1 MIGRQLLAA
10 LLSIGLMAV
19 GLAMAR
25 SYVRSVEDGS
35 IEALAPRMFDLKNQ
49 GSELQAAAFR
59 DPNLLVVYGSSELE
73 QPNPYHASSV
83 LRDLPTGFTIF
94 PVGRGETT
102 SLIMLQ
108 DLAAV
113 GSAVRGKQVAI
124 SVSPP
129 WFFLHD
135 RPPNFYATN
144 YSRLHLSGLIY
155 STDLSYATKQRT
167 ARQLLQTPKIFQ
179 DDPLVRFGA
188 EQLADDTPVSRV
200 KYWAAVPLGLAD
212 HAFIELQDVWS
223 TFSYLQMRSPEP
235 ALERTSTDIEW
246 TQLALNA
253 EAEQAESANNN
264 EFGFDN
270 TLWTQKYRKLVDERR
285 GQFNDAWFIDNLQQ
299 NAEFTDLDILLSGLS
314 DLGAE
319 PLLLSAPI
327 PGKYYDT
334 IGISAEARQLY
345 YARLRELA
353 TEHSVPL
360 VDFEDHDNDLHFVTD
375 PNSHL
380 SRKGWVYYDR
390 ALDAFYHSSLGELA
404 RTDWRAS
411 ALLPGDSA
419 RVVAAV
425 R

>member
-1 MIGRQLLAA
+1 MIGRELLAA
-10 LLSIGLMAV
+10 LLSIGLMAG
-19 GLAMAR
+19 GLATAR
-25 SYVRSVEDGS
+25 SYVRSLEDGS
-35 IEALAPRMFDLKNQ
+35 VEALAPRMFDLKNQ

-59 DPNLLVVYGSSELE
+59 HPNLLVIYGSSELE
-73 QPNPYHASSV
+73 GPNPYHASNV
-83 LRDLPTGFTIF
+83 FRDLPTGFTIF

-113 GSAVRGKQVAI
+113 GSAVRGKQVVL
-124 SVSPP
+124 SLSPP

-135 RPPNFYATN
+135 RSPNFYAPN

-155 STDLSYATKQRT
+155 STDLSYATRQRA
-167 ARQLLQTPKIFQ
+167 ARQLLQTPKIFD
-179 DDPLVRFGA
+179 DDPIVRFGA
-188 EQLADDTPVSRV
+188 ERLVDDTPLSRV
-200 KYWAAVPLGLAD
+200 EYWAALPLGLAD

-223 TFSYLQMRSPEP
+223 TFSYLQSRSSEP
-235 ALERTSTDIEW
+235 PPDRTNGDIDW
-246 TQLALNA
+246 TQLTVSA
-253 EAEQAESANNN
+253 EAEQAELTNNN
-264 EFGFDN
+264 ELGFDN
-270 TLWTQKYRKLVDERR
+270 TIWTQKYRRLVDERR
-285 GQFNDAWFIDNLQQ
+285 GQSDDAWFIDNLRH

-314 DLGAE
+314 DLGAQ
-319 PLLLSAPI
+319 PLLISAPI

-353 TEHSVPL
+353 TAHSVPL
-360 VDFEDHDNDLHFVTD
+360 VDFQDHDYDTHFVTD

-390 ALDAFYHSSLGELA
+390 ALDAFYHGSLGALA
-404 RTDWRAS
+404 RTDWSAS
-411 ALLPGDSA
+411 ALLPGDTA
-419 RVVAAV
+419 GLVAAV